1 MGKIMNLSDIQNNE
15 KLIQFKNLILII
27 LIIIDLIFIVTITLF
42 DIPPSDLEFMAI
54 FDLFVCILLA
64 INLGVEYINRDC
76 STLQFLK
83 EHIIDIISIIP
94 FNFIFLRY
102 LTVFRVLRI
111 VQFFQV
117 IRIFNIQKT
126 DIRSF
131 KFFVQ
136 NQLLRTL
143 SIILII
149 YMVLSSIILFAIDDS
164 FTSIFDSFWYGLVT
178 ITGVGYGDITPI
190 SNQGKVIGMLT
201 IIIGVLFISIFTAA
215 MSGLYMEKNEEETRN
230 SIKKHIDKTQKENE
244 CLKREIKEIKD
255 ETVKLNKKIDELTE
269 MLNKD

>member
-1 MGKIMNLSDIQNNE
+1 MGKIMNLPDIQNNE

-27 LIIIDLIFIVTITLF
+27 LIIIDLIFIVAITLF
-42 DIPPSDLEFMAI
+42 DIPTSDLEFMAI

-64 INLGVEYINRDC
+64 INLGFEYIDRDC

-83 EHIIDIISIIP
+83 D
-94 FNFIFLRY
+94 L
-102 LTVFRVLRI
+102 FRVLRI

-215 MSGLYMEKNEEETRN
+215 MSGLYMEKNEEETRS

-255 ETVKLNKKIDELTE
+255 ETVKLNKKIDELTK